1 MDKARLDVAGEKF
14 ILNSQ
19 IDTNND
25 QISHLND
32 NAEEFV
38 DKSKRNRFELDKLF
52 KEVHHMRNS
61 LESELRNLNLQEDH
75 DAKECYD
82 NTMYL

>member
-1 MDKARLDVAGEKF
+1 MDVVGEKF

-32 NAEEFV
+32 NTEEFV
-38 DKSKRNRFELDKLF
+38 SESKRNRFELDKSF
-52 KEVHHMRNS
+52 KEVHHTRNG
-61 LESELRNLNLQEDH
+61 LESELRNLDQQNDR